1 MSDQNNSVFEQRV
14 ASLRELLDQND
25 LDALIVSHDD
35 EYLSYELNEDEERLK
50 YITGFSGSAGYAVI
64 TSNDLKINE
73 ENIEINQDNTE
84 NGIVVDR
91 DCAVFV
97 DGRYVVQVKEQIDS
111 DIFQDF
117 DLAKVKPAK
126 WISSVMPKNST
137 VGIDINCVSYEEYI
151 SIKNELGMNNINLVA
166 TENNLVDKIW
176 TDKPASV
183 ISEISIFPDEYNGC
197 PSPQKR
203 QLIAQT
209 LRDKDLD
216 ATVICDPESICWL
229 LNIRGKDRAYLPVIN
244 CKMVAY
250 SNEALEWYIN
260 PNHFK
265 DENLQDQL
273 QEHIGHIDIF
283 PEEAFDDVL
292 DRLCSSSCTVYVDPE
307 TTNAHVM
314 TKLYSGGAK
323 VSEGL
328 GLCQMPKACKN
339 HIEVA
344 GEYKAHIK
352 DGIAMCRFISWLDN
366 LTALDKPTDSDET
379 FLRRV
384 EGVDEAELA
393 ARALSFRKVE
403 AGFIEPSF
411 ATISALGPN
420 AAMCHYNHEN
430 EAAPRALGKDCL
442 YLIDSGAHF
451 IEGTTDI
458 TRTILVGPH
467 ITDEIKR
474 MYTLVL
480 KSHIALAT
488 LIFPKGTSGIQ
499 IDSIARRPLWDCGF
513 DFAHGTGHGVGHV
526 LSVHEGPQTISSRR
540 STVPLV
546 PGMVLSDEPGYY
558 KEGEYGI
565 RLENLL
571 VVMQCTQPGMQ
582 HMLCFSPL
590 TLVPFDKRFIDKE
603 LLSQKEIEWLN
614 NYHQNVNNVITNAA
628 TSLTEDEITWLNKAT
643 AAI

>member
-64 TSNDLKINE
+64 TRNDLKINE
-73 ENIEINQDNTE
+73 ESIEINQDNSE
-84 NGIVVDR
+84 NSTLVER

-97 DGRYVVQVKEQIDS
+97 DGRYVVQVKEQIDT

-137 VGIDINCVSYEEYI
+137 VGIDINCVSYKEYI

-209 LRDKDLD
+209 LRDKELD

-393 ARALSFRKVE
+393 TRALSFRKVE

-430 EAAPRALGKDCL
+430 EATPRALGKDCL

-499 IDSIARRPLWDCGF
+499 IDAIARRPLWDCGF

>member
-137 VGIDINCVSYEEYI
+137 VGIDINCVSYKEYI

-292 DRLCSSSCTVYVDPE
+292 DRLCSSSCTVYIDPE

-393 ARALSFRKVE
+393 TRALSFRKVE

-430 EAAPRALGKDCL
+430 EATPRALGKDCL

-499 IDSIARRPLWDCGF
+499 IDAIARRPLWDCGF

>member
-73 ENIEINQDNTE
+73 ENIEINQDNPE

-137 VGIDINCVSYEEYI
+137 VGIDINCVSYKEYI

-393 ARALSFRKVE
+393 TRALSFRKVE

-430 EAAPRALGKDCL
+430 EATPRALGKDCL

-499 IDSIARRPLWDCGF
+499 IDAIARRPLWDCGF

>member
-137 VGIDINCVSYEEYI
+137 VGIDINCVSYKEYI

-366 LTALDKPTDSDET
+366 LTVLDKPTDSDET

-393 ARALSFRKVE
+393 TRALSFRKVE

-430 EAAPRALGKDCL
+430 EATPRALGKDCL

-499 IDSIARRPLWDCGF
+499 IDAIARRPLWDCGF

>member
-137 VGIDINCVSYEEYI
+137 VGIDINCVSYKEYI

-314 TKLYSGGAK
+314 TKLYSGGSK

-393 ARALSFRKVE
+393 TRALSFRKVE

-430 EAAPRALGKDCL
+430 ETTPRALGKDCL

-499 IDSIARRPLWDCGF
+499 IDAIARRPLWDCGF

>member
-64 TSNDLKINE
+64 TCNDLKINE

-430 EAAPRALGKDCL
+430 EATPRALGKDCL

-499 IDSIARRPLWDCGF
+499 IDAIARRPLWDCGF
-513 DFAHGTGHGVGHV
+513 AFAHGTGHGVGHV

-603 LLSQKEIEWLN
+603 LLSQTQL
-614 NYHQNVNNVITNAA
+614 
-628 TSLTEDEITWLNKAT
+628 LL
-643 AAI
+643 

>member
-14 ASLRELLDQND
+14 ASLRELLDKND

-137 VGIDINCVSYEEYI
+137 VGIDINCVSYKEYI

-393 ARALSFRKVE
+393 TRALSFRKVE

-430 EAAPRALGKDCL
+430 EATPRALGKDCL

-499 IDSIARRPLWDCGF
+499 IDAIARRPLWDCGF

>member
-137 VGIDINCVSYEEYI
+137 VGIDINCVSYKEYI

-393 ARALSFRKVE
+393 TRALSFRKVE

-430 EAAPRALGKDCL
+430 EATPRALGKDCL

-499 IDSIARRPLWDCGF
+499 IDAIARRPLWDSGF

>member
-35 EYLSYELNEDEERLK
+35 EYLSYELNADEERLK

-64 TSNDLKINE
+64 TRDGLKVNTDSIEFND
-73 ENIEINQDNTE
+73 DNSE
-84 NGIVVDR
+84 NGITVER

-126 WISSVMPKNST
+126 WITNVMPKNST
-137 VGIDINCVSYEEYI
+137 VGIDINCVSYKEYLA
-151 SIKNELGMNNINLVA
+151 IKNELSMNNINLVA
-166 TENNLVDKIW
+166 TESNLVDKIW
-176 TDKPASV
+176 TDKPEPV
-183 ISEISIFPDEYNGC
+183 VSEIAIFPDEYNGC

-209 LRDKDLD
+209 LREKDLD

-229 LNIRGKDRAYLPVIN
+229 LNIRGRDRAYLPVIN

-352 DGIAMCRFISWLDN
+352 DGIAMCRFLSWLDN
-366 LTALDKPTDSDET
+366 LTALDKPTDSDEA
-379 FLRRV
+379 FFRRV

-393 ARALSFRKVE
+393 SRALSFRKVE

-430 EAAPRALGKDCL
+430 EATPRALGKDCL

-467 ITDEIKR
+467 LTDEIKR

-488 LIFPKGTSGIQ
+488 LIFPKGTSGLQ
-499 IDSIARRPLWDCGF
+499 IDAIARRPLWDCGF

-571 VVMQCTQPGMQ
+571 VVMQCTLPGMQ

-643 AAI
+643 ATI

>member
-64 TSNDLKINE
+64 TRNDLKINE
-73 ENIEINQDNTE
+73 ESIEINQDNSE
-84 NGIVVDR
+84 NSTLVER

-97 DGRYVVQVKEQIDS
+97 DGRYVVQVKEQIDT

-137 VGIDINCVSYEEYI
+137 VGIDINCISYKEYI

-166 TENNLVDKIW
+166 TESNLVDKIW
-176 TDKPASV
+176 TDKPAPV

-216 ATVICDPESICWL
+216 ATVISDPESICWL
-229 LNIRGKDRAYLPVIN
+229 LNIRGRDRAYLPVIN

-352 DGIAMCRFISWLDN
+352 DGIAMCRFLSWLDN
-366 LTALDKPTDSDET
+366 LTALDKPTDSDEA

-430 EAAPRALGKDCL
+430 ETTPRALGKDCL

-474 MYTLVL
+474 M
-480 KSHIALAT
+480 
-488 LIFPKGTSGIQ
+488 
-499 IDSIARRPLWDCGF
+499 
-513 DFAHGTGHGVGHV
+513 
-526 LSVHEGPQTISSRR
+526 
-540 STVPLV
+540 
-546 PGMVLSDEPGYY
+546 
-558 KEGEYGI
+558 
-565 RLENLL
+565 
-571 VVMQCTQPGMQ
+571 
-582 HMLCFSPL
+582 
-590 TLVPFDKRFIDKE
+590 
-603 LLSQKEIEWLN
+603 
-614 NYHQNVNNVITNAA
+614 
-628 TSLTEDEITWLNKAT
+628 
-643 AAI
+643 

>member
-25 LDALIVSHDD
+25 LDGLIVSHDD

-137 VGIDINCVSYEEYI
+137 VGIDINCVSYKEYI

-393 ARALSFRKVE
+393 TRALSFRKVE

-499 IDSIARRPLWDCGF
+499 IDAIARRPLWDCGF

>member
-137 VGIDINCVSYEEYI
+137 VGIDINCVSYKEYI

-393 ARALSFRKVE
+393 TRALSFRKVE

-430 EAAPRALGKDCL
+430 EATPRALGKDCL

-499 IDSIARRPLWDCGF
+499 IDAIARRPLWDCGF

>member
-137 VGIDINCVSYEEYI
+137 VGIDINCVSYKEYI

-260 PNHFK
+260 PDHFK

-430 EAAPRALGKDCL
+430 EATPRALGKDCL

-499 IDSIARRPLWDCGF
+499 IDAIARRPLWDCGF

>member
-137 VGIDINCVSYEEYI
+137 VGIDINCVSYKEYI

-430 EAAPRALGKDCL
+430 EATPRALGKDCL

-488 LIFPKGTSGIQ
+488 LILPKGTSGIL
-499 IDSIARRPLWDCGF
+499 IDAIARRPLWDCGF

>member
-137 VGIDINCVSYEEYI
+137 VGIDINCVSYKEYI

-314 TKLYSGGAK
+314 TKLYSGGSK

-393 ARALSFRKVE
+393 TRALSFRKVE

-430 EAAPRALGKDCL
+430 EATPRALGKDCL

-499 IDSIARRPLWDCGF
+499 IDAIARRPLWDCGF

>member
-499 IDSIARRPLWDCGF
+499 IDAIARRPLWDFGF

>member
-137 VGIDINCVSYEEYI
+137 VGIDINCVSYKEYI

-393 ARALSFRKVE
+393 TRALSFRKVE

-430 EAAPRALGKDCL
+430 EATPRALGKDCL

-499 IDSIARRPLWDCGF
+499 IDAIARRPLWDCGF

-540 STVPLV
+540 STVSLV

>member
-137 VGIDINCVSYEEYI
+137 VGIDINCVSYKEYI

-393 ARALSFRKVE
+393 TRALSFRKVE

-458 TRTILVGPH
+458 TRTILVDPH

-499 IDSIARRPLWDCGF
+499 IDAIARRPLWDCGF

>member
-64 TSNDLKINE
+64 TCNDLKINE

-430 EAAPRALGKDCL
+430 EATPRALGKDCL

-499 IDSIARRPLWDCGF
+499 IDAIARRPLWDCCF

>member
-64 TSNDLKINE
+64 TRNDLKINE
-73 ENIEINQDNTE
+73 ESIEINQDNSE
-84 NGIVVDR
+84 NSTLVER

-97 DGRYVVQVKEQIDS
+97 DGRYVVQVKEQIDT

-137 VGIDINCVSYEEYI
+137 VGIDITCVSYKEYI

-176 TDKPASV
+176 TDKPAPV

-229 LNIRGKDRAYLPVIN
+229 LNIRGRDRAYLPVIN

-393 ARALSFRKVE
+393 TRALSFRKVE

-430 EAAPRALGKDCL
+430 EATPRALGKDCL

-488 LIFPKGTSGIQ
+488 LIFPKGTSGLQ
-499 IDSIARRPLWDCGF
+499 IDAIARRPLWDCGF

-540 STVPLV
+540 STVPLI